1 MPIEDLTQCLMKKDP
16 LYYIDDEYR
25 QRIDDLAEQL
35 KEELLR

>member
-16 LYYIDDEYR
+16 PYYIDDEYR